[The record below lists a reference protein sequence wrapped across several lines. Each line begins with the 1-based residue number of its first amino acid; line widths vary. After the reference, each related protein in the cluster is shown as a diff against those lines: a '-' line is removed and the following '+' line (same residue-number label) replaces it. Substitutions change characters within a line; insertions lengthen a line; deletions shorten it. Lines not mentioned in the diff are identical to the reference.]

1 MRVVFFAI
9 HWRRRL
15 LPLWR
20 PITCTCVLEHM
31 PRFTS
36 MNILRFIVSD
46 SRKPHQSLSAKLG
59 LVIYVRAFVEDETT
73 ITNNGLHLLRVVVF
87 WMLSITSALTSVRI
101 CRFAAEYKLVF
112 FFFLYCVIPLLLFRT
127 VTRWMA
133 SQLRSIV
140 TTYPDGI
147 TESVTAVSRRHLI
160 TRDFNL

>member
-112 FFFLYCVIPLLLFRT
+112 FFFYIAWFHCSCSEPWRAEWLHSFVALLPLT
-127 VTRWMA
+127 QM
-133 SQLRSIV
+133 
-140 TTYPDGI
+140 
-147 TESVTAVSRRHLI
+147 E
-160 TRDFNL
+160 